1 MIRFVLL
8 GALLLLTGGQG
19 RSQDHPASVPA
30 VPVAWAASTEDA
42 PVLEVTTDSR
52 AYCQTL
58 SRQIETY
65 RSLPREVRELQ
76 LEGRTLCSEGHVR
89 GGINRLRRAL
99 MVMRAPP
106 EDRQNINK

>member
-1 MIRFVLL
+1 M
-8 GALLLLTGGQG
+8 LLLLTGGQS
-19 RSQDHPASVPA
+19 RSQDHPPSAPA
-30 VPVAWAASTEDA
+30 ARPASTEDA

-65 RSLPREVRELQ
+65 RNLPREVRDLQ
-76 LEGRTLCSEGHVR
+76 LEGRTLCSEGQVR

-99 MVMRAPP
+99 MVMRAQAD
-106 EDRQNINK
+106 DRPAPR